1 MSDFLI
7 LAFVILGAGLIAVPI
22 ASRLGLGSVLG
33 YLIAGIAISPLLR
46 FLNVDVIALQ
56 HFAEFG
62 VVMMLFL
69 IGLELEPS
77 LLWKL
82 RTKLLGLGGGQ
93 VLVTTILITIISVLL
108 GEPFKIALAI
118 GLVLALSSTAIV
130 LQTLNERGLNR
141 TEGGQSSFSV
151 LLFQDIAVIPM
162 LALMPLLAVP
172 ELQDVANHAAAG
184 HGADAAADHG
194 GGDHGTSGGI
204 SMVSD
209 MGGIEATLVT
219 IAAIVAVIFCGNFL
233 TRPLFQFVA
242 AAKLRELFTATALFI
257 VIATALLMM
266 VVGLS
271 PALGAFMAGVVL
283 ATSEYRHEMESNID
297 PFRGLLLGLFFIT
310 VGAGIDFVLLMND
323 TLRVILLAI
332 GLITI
337 KGMVLFGLATV
348 FKLAESDRWLFTL
361 GLAQA
366 GEFGFV
372 LLSFGVANAILPQ
385 ALADE
390 LLLVVT
396 LTMLFTPAMFVL
408 YSRVIA
414 PMLQAVSDKPDDTI
428 EEKQKVII
436 VGRGRVGGIV
446 ERMLKSASYDPVVI
460 DHNSDHLDVLRRF
473 GVHVYFGDATRPGL
487 LHAAGV
493 EEATLLVVAIDGKQQ
508 ITQLV
513 DYAVRTY
520 PNLHVIARAVDR
532 DHVYELWARGCRDI
546 IRETYDSSL
555 RMGRSAFEAMGIS
568 REAADEMTEA
578 FNEMD
583 RKAMIEVAD
592 SYDVDVPA
600 HQNEKYISRVR
611 EMQGHWEA
619 ELRDRISKI
628 LDDKE
633 LEGA

>member
-7 LAFVILGAGLIAVPI
+7 LAFIILSAGILAVPI
-22 ASRLGLGSVLG
+22 ATRLGLGSVLG
-33 YLIAGIAISPLLR
+33 YLIAGIAVSPLLH
-46 FLNVDVIALQ
+46 FLSVDVIALQ

-69 IGLELEPS
+69 IGLELEPN

-82 RTKLLGLGGGQ
+82 RNKLVVLGGGQ
-93 VLVTTILITIISVLL
+93 VVLTAALITAISVIL
-108 GEPFKIALAI
+108 GQPFSIAIAI
-118 GLVLALSSTAIV
+118 ALVLALSSTAIV
-130 LQTLNERGLNR
+130 LQTLNERDLTR
-141 TEGGQSSFSV
+141 TEGGQASFSV

-162 LALMPLLAVP
+162 LALMPLLAMP
-172 ELQDVANHAAAG
+172 ELHEAVS
-184 HGADAAADHG
+184 HGAAHAGEAGDDHG
-194 GGDHGTSGGI
+194 GGESISLIGDMNGI
-204 SMVSD
+204 Q
-209 MGGIEATLVT
+209 ATLVT
-219 IAAIVAVIFCGNFL
+219 LAAIGAVILCGNFL
-233 TRPLFQFVA
+233 ARPLFRFVA
-242 AAKLRELFTATALFI
+242 GAKLRELFTATALFI
-257 VIATALLMM
+257 VIGTALLMM

-283 ATSEYRHEMESNID
+283 ATSEYRHEMESNIE
-297 PFRGLLLGLFFIT
+297 PFRGLLLGLFFVT
-310 VGAGIDFVLLMND
+310 VGASIDFALLMEMPE
-323 TLRVILLAI
+323 RIVILTF
-332 GLITI
+332 GLIAV
-337 KGMVLFGLATV
+337 KGIVLYSLASV
-348 FKLAESDRWLFTL
+348 FQMGSSDRWLFTL

-372 LLSFGVANAILPQ
+372 LLSFSVSNAILPQ
-385 ALADE
+385 VLADE

-396 LTMLFTPAMFVL
+396 LTMLFTPALFVI
-408 YSRVIA
+408 YSRIMQ
-414 PMLQAVSDKPDDTI
+414 PRMQAGANVPDDAI
-428 EEKQKVII
+428 SEKKKVII

-446 ERMLKSASYDPVVI
+446 ERMLKAASYDPTVI
-460 DHNSDHLDVLRRF
+460 DHNSNHLDILRRF

-487 LHAAGV
+487 LHAAGI
-493 EEATLLVVAIDGKQQ
+493 ENASLLVVAIDGKQQ

-555 RMGRSAFEAMGIS
+555 RMGRSAFEALGIG
-568 REAADEMTEA
+568 REASLRMMDA

-592 SYDVDVPA
+592 AYDITIPA
-600 HQNEKYISRVR
+600 HENEEYVGRIR

-619 ELRDRISKI
+619 ELRDRMSKI
-628 LDDKE
+628 LDDEE
-633 LEGA
+633 LEVA